1 MSELVLPTT
10 TVPNPLSAPG
20 LRWGVIAPGRI
31 ASSFIATMHAA
42 TQSQLVAVCSRSRQ
56 RAEEFAQKNYLEDHA
71 SGPARAYDSLSDFLA
86 DPDIDAVYVASP
98 HAMHAQYARPVVDAG
113 IPVVVEKAFTLN
125 SHEAID
131 LLSRARDN
139 EVFVMEAMWSRFL
152 PHYDVIR
159 QAIAQG
165 MIGEVTSVVAD
176 HGQYF
181 PFDASHRLFDPE
193 LGGGAL
199 LDLGVYPL
207 AFTHWVAGALSDVS
221 ALGTL
226 TQTGVDDTFAM
237 IGRGTGSVAGRD
249 HEGPTVSVQSTLS
262 ARTANSA
269 TVIGREGRIDVT
281 QRFYSPANFTL
292 TQFAPERYGT
302 DTSVEFTCE
311 DSIPFELPGEIRELG
326 MAFEIA
332 EAARCISAGELEAPN
347 MSWRDT
353 LELMET
359 MDEIRRQLGVVY
371 PNER

>member
-56 RAEEFAQKNYLEDHA
+56 RAEEFAQKNYQEDHA

-125 SHEAID
+125 SREAID

-139 EVFVMEAMWSRFL
+139 EGFVMEAMWPRFL

-165 MIGEVTSVVAD
+165 MICLLYTSPSPRD
-176 HGQYF
+176 
-181 PFDASHRLFDPE
+181 
-193 LGGGAL
+193 
-199 LDLGVYPL
+199 
-207 AFTHWVAGALSDVS
+207 
-221 ALGTL
+221 
-226 TQTGVDDTFAM
+226 
-237 IGRGTGSVAGRD
+237 RG
-249 HEGPTVSVQSTLS
+249 
-262 ARTANSA
+262 
-269 TVIGREGRIDVT
+269 
-281 QRFYSPANFTL
+281 
-292 TQFAPERYGT
+292 
-302 DTSVEFTCE
+302 
-311 DSIPFELPGEIRELG
+311 
-326 MAFEIA
+326 
-332 EAARCISAGELEAPN
+332 
-347 MSWRDT
+347 
-353 LELMET
+353 
-359 MDEIRRQLGVVY
+359 
-371 PNER
+371 